1 MENRKHQDF
10 ILKELF
16 CAEKLLDGLVASSTG
31 NSSEE
36 LEERLSP
43 CKLPHFHTFNLK
55 RRMWNAPFTMF
66 HWKCPSEYKRGGYG
80 EHEERLRSCKLP
92 HFHTFKEDTAKNNK
106 AL

>member
-16 CAEKLLDGLVASSTG
+16 CAEKLLDGLVASPTA

-55 RRMWNAPFTMF
+55 EE
-66 HWKCPSEYKRGGYG
+66 SEMLLLQCFIENVHLNIKGVDM
-80 EHEERLRSCKLP
+80 ENM
-92 HFHTFKEDTAKNNK
+92 KNV
-106 AL
+106 